1 MTFDHDPHV
10 NGIGELLISSRS
22 LSEYRAM
29 FALTDNDL
37 SLRILDCPGGGAGFT
52 SEVSNLGGD
61 VIACDIAYF
70 ENSAKKLAAIAT
82 SEADR
87 GNHYVR
93 AHAEQY
99 EWTFFAD
106 PDEHRRVRQHAAQRF
121 AAHIRRHPDHY
132 VPGRLPSLPFADA
145 SFDLVL
151 SSHLLFSY
159 AERLDHTFHVD
170 AITELMRVTSGEVR
184 IFPLVEVG
192 SSEAYPRLVELLAD
206 LRTRNIVG
214 HTVKVD
220 YAFQR
225 GADHMLVCR
234 RGLSTATS

>member
-1 MTFDHDPHV
+1 MTFGNDRRI
-10 NGIGELLISSRS
+10 NGIGEMLISSRS
-22 LSEYRAM
+22 FSEYRAM
-29 FALTDNDL
+29 FDLTNNDL
-37 SLRILDCPGGGAGFT
+37 SLRILDCPGGGAGFASEASSFGADVTACDLAYFESSADELAAFVT
-52 SEVSNLGGD
+52 SEV
-61 VIACDIAYF
+61 
-70 ENSAKKLAAIAT
+70 
-82 SEADR
+82 DR
-87 GNHYVR
+87 GNRYVR

-106 PDEHRRVRQHAAQRF
+106 PDEHRRLRQRSAQQF

-170 AITELMRVTSGEVR
+170 AISEMMRITTGEVR
-184 IFPLVEVG
+184 IFPLVAVG
-192 SSEAYPRLVELLAD
+192 SEEPYPRLAELLSD

-214 HTVKVD
+214 RTVEVE
-220 YAFQR
+220 YEFQR

-234 RGLSTATS
+234 HGPSIQ